1 MNTQQKNEN
10 KLKII
15 YNLLKM
21 NVKTYKKIYKKS
33 TSRRKVSPESES
45 NQQEIVIKYLR
56 LAYPEALYCASAGGM
71 RTSYLQAIKMKR
83 TGYVKG
89 FPDLFIYEPRGGFFG
104 LAIEMKKEKGGV
116 ASPEQKRWQDQLRNR
131 GYASYICKGSEEAI
145 KIIDEYFAI

>member
-1 MNTQQKNEN
+1 LNTQQKNEN

-15 YNLLKM
+15 YNILKM
-21 NVKTYKKIYKKS
+21 NVKTFKKTYKKS
-33 TSRRKVSPESES
+33 TSRRKVSPESEA
-45 NQQEIVIKYLR
+45 NQQELVIKYLR
-56 LAYPEALYCASAGGM
+56 LAYPNLLYCASAGGM

-89 FPDLFIYEPRGGFFG
+89 FPDLFIYEPRNEYNG

-116 ASPEQKRWQDQLRNR
+116 ASPEQKRWQEQLRNR

-145 KIIDEYFAI
+145 KVIDEYFNE

>member
-1 MNTQQKNEN
+1 
-10 KLKII
+10 
-15 YNLLKM
+15 M
-21 NVKTYKKIYKKS
+21 NVKTFKKTYKKS
-33 TSRRKVSPESES
+33 VVKRKIAPESEA

-56 LAYPEALYCASAGGM
+56 LAYPDALYCASAGGM

-89 FPDLFIYEPRGGFFG
+89 FPDLFIYEPRNEYNG

-145 KIIDEYFAI
+145 KVIDEYFNE

>member
-1 MNTQQKNEN
+1 
-10 KLKII
+10 
-15 YNLLKM
+15 M
-21 NVKTYKKIYKKS
+21 NVKTYKKSYKKS
-33 TSRRKVSPESES
+33 IVKRKIAPESEA

-56 LAYPEALYCASAGGM
+56 LSQPDALYCASAGGM

-89 FPDLFIYEPRGGFFG
+89 FPDLFIYEPRGSFFG

-116 ASPEQKRWQDQLRNR
+116 ASPEQKSWQEQLRNR

-145 KIIDEYFAI
+145 KIIDEYFNE

>member
-1 MNTQQKNEN
+1 
-10 KLKII
+10 
-15 YNLLKM
+15 M
-21 NVKTYKKIYKKS
+21 NVKTYKKSYKKNVAK
-33 TSRRKVSPESES
+33 RKIAPESEA

-89 FPDLFIYEPRGGFFG
+89 FPDLFIYEPRNEYNG

-116 ASPEQKRWQDQLRNR
+116 ASPEQKRWQEQLRNR
-131 GYASYICKGSEEAI
+131 GYASYICKGKEEAI

>member
-1 MNTQQKNEN
+1 MNIKTFK
-10 KLKII
+10 
-15 YNLLKM
+15 
-21 NVKTYKKIYKKS
+21 KTYKKSVVK
-33 TSRRKVSPESES
+33 RKATPESES

-56 LAYPEALYCASAGGM
+56 LAYPDVLYCASAGGM

-89 FPDLFIYEPRGGFFG
+89 FPDLFIYEPRNEYNG

-116 ASPEQKRWQDQLRNR
+116 ASPEQKRWQEQLRNR

-145 KIIDEYFAI
+145 KVIDEYFNT